1 MMMIQ
6 SNTTNE
12 TESTVEV
19 FNFARDSGDEEV
31 NIEMDDGPIEAAA
44 APSFFK
50 FRSFC
55 GGKILKIGGIV
66 LAVAIAFATG
76 FASGSGAK
84 QAELVQMKAEAS
96 TSALYM
102 SKSSK
107 GKSSKGKSSKGKSSK
122 GKSSKGKS
130 SKEKSSKEKI
140 MK

>member
-1 MMMIQ
+1 MMIQ

-19 FNFARDSGDEEV
+19 FNFARDSGDEEM

-50 FRSFC
+50 FRSFWFC

-107 GKSSKGKSSKGKSSK
+107 GKSSKGKSLKGKSSK
-122 GKSSKGKS
+122 SKS
-130 SKEKSSKEKI
+130 SKEKSSKE
-140 MK
+140 